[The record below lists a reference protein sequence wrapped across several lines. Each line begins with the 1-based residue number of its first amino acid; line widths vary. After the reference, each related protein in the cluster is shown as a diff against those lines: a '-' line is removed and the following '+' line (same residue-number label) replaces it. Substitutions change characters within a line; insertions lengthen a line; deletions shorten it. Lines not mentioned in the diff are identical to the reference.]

1 MNSITDQCEPNPA
14 VNMPIQLLELRV
26 CLVKVTRG
34 IRRVARPA
42 QVLHRQPLDDLN
54 KKVGLSARRT
64 THHELT
70 FRFVFSSAVSATC
83 TGGSP
88 NTSPSLSF
96 SLPFPFVCA
105 GSAGTLN
112 STPAPVPSR
121 TSLPRSAT
129 APTVFCRFRG
139 ASLFPLALRL
149 SSPPRVRAKSAGG
162 RRGIGSSGR
171 GPRGCAGGGRGAMR
185 ATCSR
190 MLRELGSSTLDP
202 SMCSA

>member
-1 MNSITDQCEPNPA
+1 
-14 VNMPIQLLELRV
+14 MPIQLLELRV
-26 CLVKVTRG
+26 CLVKVARG

-70 FRFVFSSAVSATC
+70 FRFAFSSAVSATC
-83 TGGSP
+83 AGSP
-88 NTSPSLSF
+88 NTSPSFSF
-96 SLPFPFVCA
+96 SLPLPFVCA

-112 STPAPVPSR
+112 IPTSTPAPAPSR

-129 APTVFCRFRG
+129 APTVFCRFSG
-139 ASLFPLALRL
+139 ASLFPLAARL
-149 SSPPRVRAKSAGG
+149 SSPPRMLPVRAKSAGG

-185 ATCSR
+185 ATCRR
-190 MLRELGSSTLDP
+190 MLCEPGNSARSTLYR
-202 SMCSA
+202 SMRSA